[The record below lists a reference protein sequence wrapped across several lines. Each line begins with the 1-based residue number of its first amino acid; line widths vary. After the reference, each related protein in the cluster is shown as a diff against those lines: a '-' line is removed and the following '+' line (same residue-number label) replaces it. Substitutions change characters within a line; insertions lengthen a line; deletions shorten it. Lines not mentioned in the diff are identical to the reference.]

1 MEKKW
6 SPYQHTQPTRSLLG
20 IISLLFLLSYP
31 SLSKNSDTTTRQ
43 DSISKGEF
51 HLTMCLFYSD
61 QNEYDS
67 AIVHAENAI
76 AIFSDV
82 KDSLGLIDMYH
93 ELSLINLDIGIYDEA
108 LAYNERAL
116 QLSKLLKDSSRI
128 IHHFKDNAI
137 IYHDYKKYDK
147 GIENGTSGYS
157 LSKKYSKVKPSEVA
171 DVLNS
176 IAINYQS
183 KQQFERALD
192 FHFKSLNAFGDI
204 QKTHIELLTYEDSI
218 KLAKVMNSIGGIYLE
233 TKNYQKAK
241 SWLTRAFRL
250 NIILA
255 DDFELADNLNNLGT
269 TFSMLKKYDSAKYYL
284 VKAKEHAIVSGSM
297 ENLMDV
303 YASLNTFNRSQGKLD
318 ESLVFQDKRLQLQD
332 SVAKLKQN
340 RTHDALEARY
350 QIIKKQQKIDNQN
363 TELREQEAQLK
374 VNILIIVGLFLG
386 LIILALIFT
395 FWRYKIKSRQKQAL
409 RNQEQKLKEQQTSAV
424 INSLE
429 NERKRIAR
437 DIHDGLG
444 QSVSALGLNIFSLH
458 QSNASEATQQTT
470 FDNSQV
476 ILNTI
481 HDEIRTIAFT
491 LMPHKLMKAGLV
503 EALSELV
510 FRINE
515 SKALMI
521 KLNTFDVPEELN
533 ETMKL
538 SLFRVIQE
546 LLSNIVKYAKATN
559 VELQLTGY
567 SDELIILIEDDGT
580 GFEINEF
587 KNSKGNGWNNI
598 QYRLDLI
605 GASIEFDTQSGRKGS
620 TSTIEA
626 PYKK

>member
-1 MEKKW
+1 MKKKW
-6 SPYQHTQPTRSLLG
+6 LPYMHTQLIRFLLG
-20 IISLLFLLSYP
+20 IISFFLLSHQ
-31 SLSKNSDTTTRQ
+31 SQSKNSDPVNRQ
-43 DSISKGEF
+43 DSISAGEF

-61 QNEYDS
+61 QNKYDS

-76 AIFSDV
+76 AIFTDI

-116 QLSKLLKDSSRI
+116 NISKILGDSSRI
-128 IHHFKDNAI
+128 IHHYKDNAI

-147 GIENGTSGYS
+147 GIEDGNIGYS
-157 LSKKYSKVKPSEVA
+157 LSKIFSRVKSSEIA

-176 IAINYQS
+176 IAVNYQS
-183 KQQFERALD
+183 KQQFSKALD

-204 QKTHIELLTYEDSI
+204 QKNNIELLTYEDSI

-233 TKNYQKAK
+233 TKDYQKAK
-241 SWLTRAFRL
+241 SWLTRALSL
-250 NIILA
+250 NTLLA
-255 DDFELADNLNNLGT
+255 DDFELANNFNNLGT
-269 TFSMLKKYDSAKYYL
+269 TFSMLKKYDSASYYL
-284 VKAKEHAIVSGSM
+284 NKAQQHAISSGSI

-303 YASLNTFNRSQGKLD
+303 YASLNIYNRSLGKLN
-318 ESLVFQDKRLQLQD
+318 EALIFQDKRLQLQD
-332 SVAKLKQN
+332 SVSQLKQN
-340 RTHDALEARY
+340 RAHDALEARY

-363 TELREQEAQLK
+363 AELKEQEAQLK
-374 VNILIIVGLFLG
+374 VNILIIIGLFLT
-386 LIILALIFT
+386 LIIAALIFV
-395 FWRYKIKSRQKQAL
+395 FWQYNIRNKQKETL
-409 RNQEQKLKEQQTSAV
+409 RVQEQKLKEQQTSAV

-458 QSNASEATQQTT
+458 KSDSSDASNQTT
-470 FDNSQV
+470 FENSQV
-476 ILNTI
+476 ILNNI
-481 HDEIRTIAFT
+481 HDEIRSIAFT
-491 LMPHKLMKAGLV
+491 LMPHKLMKAGLT
-503 EALSELV
+503 EALSELI

-515 SKALMI
+515 SKTLSI
-521 KLNTFDVPEELN
+521 KLNTFDVPENLN
-533 ETMKL
+533 ETVKL

-580 GFEINEF
+580 GYDINLF

-598 QYRLDLI
+598 QYRLNLI
-605 GASIEFDTQSGRKGS
+605 NAKIDFDTQPERKGS
-620 TSTIEA
+620 TITIEV
-626 PYKK
+626 PCQ